1 MINKLKQ
8 LQGIIEQQIEFGP
21 SEHAMH
27 RMMVIIEEALDMQN
41 DDSEPQRLQPGTR
54 QFNEYVFQKAN
65 CKGDIKALAIRFG
78 IGEDEVLQAY
88 EDGRPQGV
96 L

>member
-1 MINKLKQ
+1 MIKKVKQ
-8 LQGIIEQQIEFGP
+8 LREIVSQQIEFGA

-27 RMMVIIEEALDMQN
+27 RMANLLDDILENEQFQEEG
-41 DDSEPQRLQPGTR
+41 QRLIPGTR
-54 QFNEYVFQKAN
+54 QFNQYVFQKAN
-65 CKGDIKALAIRFG
+65 CKADIKRIAYRFG